1 MIVEEMGATLYNQW
15 YHKYIKYLIRR
26 LDTRTD
32 NQKLDVNIQD
42 LEYYD
47 SANSINALLDANDVN
62 EYFDI
67 FDQDE
72 EEEKIITPTA
82 LENLNKP
89 KRFFGNDL
97 YGLIGYVDINGNLY
111 KLDDHKKKC
120 FDVDDGNINNKYN
133 INIIDIDQFWN
144 GDEAIFVTEDG
155 KLWKWNIKNDNLQEI
170 LLPFSPSPPLNIIF
184 KKISCGENHCLAL
197 TKQGEVYSWGDGRY
211 GQLGHGDFR
220 SLNKPKVIE
229 FFQGLKVTQIACG
242 GLHSA
247 IPVTCIPLDGII
259 LVGWV

>member
-1 MIVEEMGATLYNQW
+1 MSSNLSNLSFGFGSNIYKQTNFEKGEENII
-15 YHKYIKYLIRR
+15 IKKPMKV
-26 LDTRTD
+26 T
-32 NQKLDVNIQD
+32 NVN
-42 LEYYD
+42 
-47 SANSINALLDANDVN
+47 
-62 EYFDI
+62 
-67 FDQDE
+67 
-72 EEEKIITPTA
+72 KIIWANMYSTLGYCS

-247 IPVTCIPLDGII
+247 VIT
-259 LVGWV
+259 GWV

>member
-1 MIVEEMGATLYNQW
+1 MSSNLSNLSFGFGSNIYKQTNFEKGEENII
-15 YHKYIKYLIRR
+15 IKKPMKV
-26 LDTRTD
+26 T
-32 NQKLDVNIQD
+32 N
-42 LEYYD
+42 
-47 SANSINALLDANDVN
+47 
-62 EYFDI
+62 
-67 FDQDE
+67 E

-247 IPVTCIPLDGII
+247 VITDSGDLYTFGWNNLGRLGVKSNTTNTSIPCRL
-259 LVGWV
+259 LF